1 MKRLR
6 KKAVSKL
13 QKGKLNLEIFLI
25 VRFVLHHSDCI
36 KGAIVYYLRKK
47 GKNEHQKIATKNN

>member
-1 MKRLR
+1 MKRLP

-25 VRFVLHHSDCI
+25 VQFVLHHSDRI
-36 KGAIVYYLRKK
+36 KGAIVYYLKK
-47 GKNEHQKIATKNN
+47 REKWTPKIATKNS